1 MSVQTQRWCAWCG
14 PAIIA
19 VFFVGF
25 AGVARFMPPPS
36 PTLSPDEVAAI
47 FREHPDR
54 IRVGLL
60 MGMFAIGLIVPWGAT
75 LAVQLKRVEGRFSP
89 LSYAQ
94 LASSVLVPVVFWL
107 PMMCWLIAAYRPDQR
122 LPSDLVLL
130 NDAGWL
136 MFVAMVFG
144 GPPWLGSTG
153 LAILRDRAVERGVEP
168 VFPRWSGYLTLW
180 VLLLIVPGCLCVF
193 FTTGPF
199 AWNGLMAFWVV
210 LTVFACWVLVM
221 SKLMLDAVAHQVR
234 YEPGDEPAD
243 VPVDERVARG

>member
-14 PAIIA
+14 PAIIG

-25 AGVARFMPPPS
+25 WVVARFMPPPS
-36 PTLSPDEVAAI
+36 PTLSPDDVARI

-54 IRVGLL
+54 IRIGLL
-60 MGMFAIGLIVPWGAT
+60 MGMFTIGLIVPWGAT

-94 LASSVLVPVVFWL
+94 LASSVLVPVVFWM

-122 LPSDLVLL
+122 SASDLVLL
-130 NDAGWL
+130 NDTGWL

-144 GPPWLGSTG
+144 GPPWLGSTA
-153 LAILRDRAVERGVEP
+153 LVILRDRSFDP
-168 VFPRWSGYLTLW
+168 VFPRWSGYLTVW
-180 VLLLIVPGCLCVF
+180 VLLLIIPGCLCLF

-210 LTVFACWVLVM
+210 LSVFACWVLVM
-221 SKLMLDAVAHQVR
+221 SKLLLDAVRHQVR
-234 YEPGDEPAD
+234 VESGEGVRGWASEPA
-243 VPVDERVARG
+243 ETSQGTG

>member
-1 MSVQTQRWCAWCG
+1 V
-14 PAIIA
+14 IIG

-25 AGVARFMPPPS
+25 WIVAGFMPPPS
-36 PTLSPDEVAAI
+36 PTLGADEVAAI

-54 IRVGLL
+54 IRIGLL

-75 LAVQLKRVEGRFSP
+75 LAVQLKRIEGRFSP

-94 LASSVLVPVVFWL
+94 LASSVLVLVVFWM
-107 PMMCWLIAAYRPDQR
+107 PMMCWLIAAYRPELR
-122 LPSDLVLL
+122 SPSDLVLL

-153 LAILRDRAVERGVEP
+153 LAILRDRGVEP

-193 FTTGPF
+193 FTAGPF

-210 LTVFACWVLVM
+210 LSVFAGWVLVM
-221 SKLMLDAVAHQVR
+221 SKLLLDAVGHQVR
-234 YEPGDEPAD
+234 HEVSEA
-243 VPVDERVARG
+243 VAV

>member
-14 PAIIA
+14 PAIIV

-25 AGVARFMPPPS
+25 AGVARFMPPPP
-36 PTLSPDEVAAI
+36 PTLAPDDVARI
-47 FREHPDR
+47 FREHPER

-60 MGMFAIGLIVPWGAT
+60 MGMFAIGLIVPWSAALT
-75 LAVQLKRVEGRFSP
+75 VQLKRVEGRFSP
-89 LSYAQ
+89 LSYTQ

-122 LPSDLVLL
+122 AASDLVLL

-153 LAILRDRAVERGVEP
+153 LAILRDRGVDP
-168 VFPRWSGYLTLW
+168 VFPRWCGYLTLW

-193 FTTGPF
+193 FTAGPF

-210 LTVFACWVLVM
+210 LSVFAGWVLVM
-221 SKLMLDAVAHQVR
+221 SKLLLDAVAHQR
-234 YEPGDEPAD
+234 RHE
-243 VPVDERVARG
+243 PVDGRVARG